1 MQEVERPQVENKPA
15 SKPKEWVSPR
25 LTRLRAGE
33 AEARDI
39 SNTDGTF
46 TS

>member
-1 MQEVERPQVENKPA
+1 MQENERPQVQNEPA
-15 SKPKEWVSPR
+15 REPKEWVSPR

-39 SNTDGTF
+39 SSTDGTF